1 MGVHPFTTYVL
12 RKYYQA
18 TGWNEDNLFS
28 NLTRSSDALL
38 DFAVPK
44 GLQFSISK
52 APNALF
58 RTTYSMNALPA
69 LNGSVGYIFSSC
81 DLDLRNSGDVR
92 FKDVVERFKVFDVP
106 KLPEGKPEEWLAGER
121 VDTRDY
127 LLSGLL
133 YIPTGQ
139 LDAFYTTR
147 WSATTQGSLACIL
160 MPPNSP
166 TPGASAPSSLY
177 SSDAMLMSLQHDTG
191 RWGTEYTLQSERGGS
206 MLGLRV
212 LRNFGKI
219 KDVEYA
225 DDSAS
230 SGLDKEESSN
240 LKRVDEEEAMEGGLK
255 GRLSAGAELYL
266 STEKSAGISAGL
278 RFTTVP
284 DSFLAQTASSSK
296 TPFTQPPT
304 TITATFTPIT
314 GHLSAAY
321 AAKVSRDLALCS
333 RFTFNINSYES
344 EWTMGGEWWLR
355 RKKFTPSDS
364 AQTLTEPPPATISL
378 SEGTDMPTFRSNDE
392 IRGVVKAR
400 LSTSSDIALM
410 WEGRIRNALVSFGV
424 ISNLVNRSKPI
435 TAVGLELSYFSSE

>member
-52 APNALF
+52 APNGLF
-58 RTTYSMNALPA
+58 RTTYSMNALPS

-81 DLDLRNSGDVR
+81 DLDLKSSGDVR

-106 KLPEGKPEEWLAGER
+106 KRPEGKPEEWLAGSR

-127 LLSGLL
+127 LMSGLF

-147 WSATTQGSLACIL
+147 WSATTQASVACIL
-160 MPPNSP
+160 MPPASP
-166 TPGASAPSSLY
+166 TPGASAPTSLN

-191 RWGTEYTLQSERGGS
+191 RWGTEYTWQTERGGS
-206 MLGLRV
+206 MIGIRT
-212 LRNFGKI
+212 LRNFGKLSH
-219 KDVEYA
+219 A
-225 DDSAS
+225 DHTDEPTAGGAGREGPS
-230 SGLDKEESSN
+230 S

-266 STEKSAGISAGL
+266 STEKSAGVSAGV
-278 RFTTVP
+278 RFTTIP
-284 DSFLAQTASSSK
+284 DSTLSQNGTCTK
-296 TPFTQPPT
+296 GPFTQPPT

-314 GHLSAAY
+314 GHFSAAY

-333 RFTFNINSYES
+333 RFIFNINSYES
-344 EWTMGGEWWLR
+344 EWAMGGEWWLR
-355 RKKFTPSDS
+355 RKKPVS
-364 AQTLTEPPPATISL
+364 
-378 SEGTDMPTFRSNDE
+378 SEGATETPESLPVADKIDLPTYRFTDE
-392 IRGVVKAR
+392 IQGVVKAR
-400 LSTSSDIALM
+400 LSTSSVIAVM
-410 WEGRIRNALVSFGV
+410 WEGRIRNALVSCGV
-424 ISNLVNRSKPI
+424 MSNLANRSKPI
-435 TAVGLELSYFSSE
+435 TAVGLELAYFSSE

>member
-1 MGVHPFTTYVL
+1 
-12 RKYYQA
+12 
-18 TGWNEDNLFS
+18 
-28 NLTRSSDALL
+28 
-38 DFAVPK
+38 
-44 GLQFSISK
+44 
-52 APNALF
+52 
-58 RTTYSMNALPA
+58 MNALPA

-106 KLPEGKPEEWLAGER
+106 KLPEGKPEEWLTGER
-121 VDTRDY
+121 VDTRGELYHELRALLYDDCSYSNHVDY

-266 STEKSAGISAGL
+266 STEKSAGS
-278 RFTTVP
+278 
-284 DSFLAQTASSSK
+284 Q
-296 TPFTQPPT
+296 
-304 TITATFTPIT
+304 
-314 GHLSAAY
+314 
-321 AAKVSRDLALCS
+321 CS
-333 RFTFNINSYES
+333 
-344 EWTMGGEWWLR
+344 
-355 RKKFTPSDS
+355 
-364 AQTLTEPPPATISL
+364 
-378 SEGTDMPTFRSNDE
+378 
-392 IRGVVKAR
+392 
-400 LSTSSDIALM
+400 
-410 WEGRIRNALVSFGV
+410 
-424 ISNLVNRSKPI
+424 
-435 TAVGLELSYFSSE
+435 